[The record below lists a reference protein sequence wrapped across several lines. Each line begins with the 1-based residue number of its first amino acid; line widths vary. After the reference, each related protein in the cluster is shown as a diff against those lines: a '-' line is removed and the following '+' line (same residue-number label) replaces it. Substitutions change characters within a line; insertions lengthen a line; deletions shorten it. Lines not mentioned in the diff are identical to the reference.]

1 MRKIIN
7 IAAAF
12 SCLAA
17 GHAFAAEAQKSTA
30 PETTAKEATI
40 PFANY
45 GGVDDWR
52 AVDNHT
58 LLIKGVGK
66 QWYKAELFGPCLD
79 LKFADRIGFLV
90 EPDGSLNRYS
100 GVVVRNEVCRFKSLT
115 KVEAPAPKKK

>member
-1 MRKIIN
+1 MHKIIS

-12 SCLAA
+12 SCIVA
-17 GHAFAAEAQKSTA
+17 GPAFAVDAQKSTE
-30 PETTAKEATI
+30 PETTAKEASI
-40 PFANY
+40 PFASH

-52 AVDNHT
+52 AVDSHT

-66 QWYKAELFGPCLD
+66 QWYKAELFSPCLS

-100 GVVVRNEVCRFKSLT
+100 GIVVRDQVCRFKSLT
-115 KVEAPAPKKK
+115 KVEAPVSKKK